1 MIDKE
6 QTLMWR
12 ENRERVKAH
21 RSDMLS
27 KADTAGWTKHTDYHY
42 SRMFAGKR
50 FDWWPSGG
58 KGMYEGR
65 MIYGHRKVNSKIAK
79 LSERDRSEGGV

>member
-1 MIDKE
+1 MSDKE

-12 ENRERVKAH
+12 ENREQVKAH
-21 RSDMLS
+21 RAKMLHQ
-27 KADTAGWTKHTDYHY
+27 ADTTGWTKHTDYHY

-58 KGMYEGR
+58 KGMYDGR
-65 MIYGHRKVNSKIAK
+65 MIYGHRNVNSKIAK
-79 LSERDRSEGGV
+79 LIAQETSHD

>member
-1 MIDKE
+1 MTANE
-6 QTLMWR
+6 STEMWR
-12 ENRERVKAH
+12 DFRKDVQRH
-21 RSDMLS
+21 RAKML
-27 KADTAGWTKHTDYHY
+27 KQADTTGWTKHTDYHY

-65 MIYGHRKVNSKIAK
+65 MIYGHKKVNSKIAA
-79 LSERDRSEGGV
+79 LMAQETSHV